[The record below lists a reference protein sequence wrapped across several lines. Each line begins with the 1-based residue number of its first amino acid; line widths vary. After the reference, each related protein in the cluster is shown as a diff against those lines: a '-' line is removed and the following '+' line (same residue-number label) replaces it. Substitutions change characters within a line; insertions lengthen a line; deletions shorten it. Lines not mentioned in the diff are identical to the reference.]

1 MAVPVA
7 TIAKKVVSALASN
20 KKGRKFLGYVVGI
33 AVFII
38 LIPVIVVFCVFGFT
52 SGELPEQSDPWQEV
66 SSSFQE
72 ILDDPATKER
82 IETIETVFK
91 EHDLPE
97 SDIHKAQFLSIKT
110 LAGMELQDGFYEKLA
125 SCFTETTEDKNVYVL
140 LEQTFAIDISAED
153 EARLD
158 EIYGVTPARTV
169 ETNNIPEG
177 RHGNE
182 RDNNSNQN
190 GT

>member
-7 TIAKKVVSALASN
+7 AIAKKVVSALASN
-20 KKGRKFLGYVVGI
+20 KKGRKFLGYVIGI

-52 SGELPEQSDPWQEV
+52 AGKLPEQSDPWQEV
-66 SSSFQE
+66 SSSLQE

-110 LAGMELQDGFYEKLA
+110 LAGMESQDGFYEKLA
-125 SCFTETTEDKNVYVL
+125 SCFAETTENEDVYVL
-140 LEQTFAIDISAED
+140 LEQMFGIDISAGD
-153 EARLD
+153 EAKLD
-158 EIYGVTPARTV
+158 EIYGVTPVRKMK
-169 ETNNIPEG
+169 TNEMPKG
-177 RHGNE
+177 R
-182 RDNNSNQN
+182 
-190 GT
+190 